1 MKTKCC
7 EIVFSILL
15 NFQEKQEQQRQAQ
28 QQAMMHRREGSMEGM
43 MGTGPQQITIPP
55 GMAPYRPRMID
66 QNAIQRYDTIKY
78 SRKFYL
84 RSIIHNFK
92 FR

>member
-1 MKTKCC
+1 M
-7 EIVFSILL
+7 L

-43 MGTGPQQITIPP
+43 MGTGPQQITVPP

-66 QNAIQRYDTIKY
+66 QNAIQRYDTVDQI
-78 SRKFYL
+78 
-84 RSIIHNFK
+84 
-92 FR
+92 